1 MSKKVAVIM
10 TDLVEDI
17 EYTSP
22 KEVMEQEGHKV
33 VLISPDGTTV
43 EGKKGGSFEADYSIG
58 DVKAEDY
65 DALLIPGGFSPDSLR
80 GDKEDRF
87 GKFASHFLEADK
99 PVFAICH
106 GPQLLVDTNLLNDRH
121 VTSVKNV
128 KNDLINAGAHWD
140 DKALEVCGN
149 LVTSRTPKDLDDFN
163 GEIKRQLAQ

>member
-22 KEVMEQEGHKV
+22 KEVMEQEGHEV

-87 GKFASHFLEADK
+87 GKFAAHFLEADK

>member
-1 MSKKVAVIM
+1 MAKKVAVIM

-22 KEVMEQEGHKV
+22 KEAIESAGYETV
-33 VLISPDGTTV
+33 VISPDGSTV
-43 EGKKGGSFEADYSIG
+43 EGKQGGKFEAAYSIG
-58 DVKAEDY
+58 DVQAQDY

-87 GKFASHFLEADK
+87 ADFAKHFLEEDK

-106 GPQLLVDTNLLNDRH
+106 GPQLLVDTGLLSGKK

-128 KNDLINAGAHWD
+128 KNDLINAGAEWED
-140 DKALEVCGN
+140 SALTVSSH
-149 LVTSRTPKDLDDFN
+149 LVTSRTPDDLDQFN
-163 GEIKRQLAQ
+163 GEIKNQLG

>member
-1 MSKKVAVIM
+1 MTKKVAVIM

-22 KEVMEQEGHKV
+22 KEQIEKAGHET
-33 VLISPDGTTV
+33 VLISPDGSTV
-43 EGKKGGSFEADYSIG
+43 EGKKGGNFEADLSIG
-58 DVKAEDY
+58 DAEASDY

-87 GKFASHFLEADK
+87 GKFAKHFLEEDK

-106 GPQLLVDTNLLNDRH
+106 GPQLLVDTGLLTDRK

-128 KNDLINAGAHWD
+128 KNDLINAGAKWGD
-140 DKALEVCGN
+140 SALAVCNN
-149 LVTSRTPKDLDDFN
+149 LATSRTPDDLDQFN
-163 GEIKRQLAQ
+163 AEITRQLG

>member
-22 KEVMEQEGHKV
+22 KEAMEAEGHEV
-33 VLISPDGTTV
+33 VVISPDGSTV
-43 EGKKGGSFEADYSIG
+43 EGKKGGKFEADYSIG
-58 DVKAEDY
+58 DVSADDY
-65 DALLIPGGFSPDSLR
+65 DALLIPGGFSR
-80 GDKEDRF
+80 
-87 GKFASHFLEADK
+87 HFLEADK

-106 GPQLLVDTNLLNDRH
+106 GPQLLVDTDLLKDRH

-128 KNDLINAGAHWD
+128 KNDLINAGANWD

-149 LVTSRTPKDLDDFN
+149 LVTSRTPKDLDEFN
-163 GEIKRQLAQ
+163 GEIKRQLA

>member
-22 KEVMEQEGHKV
+22 KEAMEAEGHEV
-33 VLISPDGTTV
+33 VVISPDGSTV
-43 EGKKGGSFEADYSIG
+43 EGKKGGKFEADFSIG
-58 DVKAEDY
+58 DVSADDY
-65 DALLIPGGFSPDSLR
+65 DALLIPGGFSPDGLR
-80 GDKEDRF
+80 GDSEDRF
-87 GKFASHFLEADK
+87 AKFSRHFLEADK

-106 GPQLLVDTNLLNDRH
+106 GPQLLVDTDLLKDRH

-128 KNDLINAGAHWD
+128 KNDLINAGANWD

-149 LVTSRTPKDLDDFN
+149 LVTSRTPKDLDEFN
-163 GEIKRQLAQ
+163 GEIKRQLA

>member
-1 MSKKVAVIM
+1 MTKNIAVIM

-22 KEVMEQEGHKV
+22 KETMEQEGHKV
-33 VLISPDGTTV
+33 DLISPEGKTV
-43 EGKKGGSFEADYSIG
+43 EGKKGGQFESDHAIG
-58 DVKAEDY
+58 DVSASDY

-87 GKFASHFLEADK
+87 GKFATHFLENDK

-106 GPQLLVDTNLLNDRH
+106 GPQLLVDTNLLKDRH

-128 KNDLINAGAHWD
+128 KNDLINAGANWD

-149 LVTSRTPKDLDDFN
+149 LVTSRTPADLDEFN